1 MFLYRFEHFDSI
13 AVVQEKKKKKKINS
27 TLLAYIQNES

>member
-13 AVVQEKKKKKKINS
+13 AVVQEKKKKKINS